1 MADRPGNLSNPA
13 DSSGFDL
20 AALQRQDPSEFERL
34 YIEFAPA
41 LRLYLARLCGDAETA
56 SDIVQ
61 ETFVKVYRALPRTG
75 PDLQLRSWLYKIAT
89 NTAYSTMRRAGW
101 KRVLPFGDNPPKPLV
116 TIEALLENRYI
127 ETELVGHALNA
138 IKPEYAACLLLHWRE
153 GFSIDELCTILAL
166 NKDNLKKRLYRAKQ
180 AFVVA
185 YARECA
191 DSVSK

>member
-1 MADRPGNLSNPA
+1 MTDRPGNFPNPA

-20 AALQRQDPSEFERL
+20 AALQRQDAAEFERL
-34 YIEFAPA
+34 YVIFAPA
-41 LRLYLARLCGDAETA
+41 LRLYLARLCGDVETA

-61 ETFVKVYRALPRTG
+61 ETFVKAYRALPRTG

-89 NTAYSTMRRAGW
+89 NTAYSNMRLATW

-116 TIEALLENRYI
+116 TIEAIFEKRYI
-127 ETELVGHALNA
+127 ETELVEHALTA

-153 GFSIDELCTILAL
+153 GFSIDELCHILTL
-166 NKDNLKKRLYRAKQ
+166 TKDNLKKRLYRAKQ
-180 AFVVA
+180 AFVAA
-185 YARECA
+185 YAKECA